1 MVINDALVQEVQV
14 FKEHTNV
21 FDEYMF
27 SSFFFKP
34 TSEAMLYRI
43 LARVLTERYILD
55 AGTTSADKIL
65 EEITSKYL
73 NVVYDDFFNYIHS

>member
-1 MVINDALVQEVQV
+1 VINDALVQEIQV

-34 TSEAMLYRI
+34 SPDEMLWRLMRTALQEQFI
-43 LARVLTERYILD
+43 V
-55 AGTTSADKIL
+55 GG
-65 EEITSKYL
+65 
-73 NVVYDDFFNYIHS
+73 